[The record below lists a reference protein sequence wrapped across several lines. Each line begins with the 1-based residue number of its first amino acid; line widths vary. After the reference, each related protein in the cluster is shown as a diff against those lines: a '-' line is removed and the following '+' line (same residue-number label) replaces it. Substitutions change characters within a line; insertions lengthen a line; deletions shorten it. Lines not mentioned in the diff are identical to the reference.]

1 MGTILCD
8 RVTSEASK
16 PGPRFRESMPSV
28 LHERGLIAPPLPKG
42 APFWKRVLRAVVR
55 LAQGLY
61 FHDAFRVAPAMA
73 FHFFLSLLPLLVFG
87 GWVIGALVRQ
97 RGADTILEPFL
108 ASLPATT
115 ETIVEREAH
124 RLGGADRL
132 GPLAALGFLWIASGG
147 AHGLMDAVEGV
158 VGAPRRPWWK
168 QRLLAAVW
176 VLATLAAIAVASLA
190 VIKWDDTFH
199 EDETTS
205 AAVAPPSPAPARG
218 TARSHSTAPRLRRSM
233 RMLDSGGERALAL
246 VFSLAGAIVGLAG
259 FYRLS
264 VSHVKRVR
272 RRVFPGAALAVAL
285 WLVISWGFGLYVRTL
300 TDYAVFYG
308 SLAAVAVLLVWLWLA
323 SLAILVGAELNAQL
337 EGLRDLSE

>member
-1 MGTILCD
+1 
-8 RVTSEASK
+8 
-16 PGPRFRESMPSV
+16 MPSV
-28 LHERGLIAPPLPKG
+28 LHERGLIAPPLPKD
-42 APFWKRVLRAVVR
+42 APRWQRVLRAVVR

-97 RGADTILEPFL
+97 RGAESILDPFL
-108 ASLPATT
+108 SSLPATT

-158 VGAPRRPWWK
+158 VGVPRRPWWK
-168 QRLLAAVW
+168 QRLIAAVW
-176 VLATLAAIAVASLA
+176 VLASLAAIAAASFA
-190 VIKWDDTFH
+190 VIKWESAFHDEDDAP
-199 EDETTS
+199 S
-205 AAVAPPSPAPARG
+205 ATVSPVAVPSSTAGG
-218 TARSHSTAPRLRRSM
+218 TPRSHSTAPRVRRTM
-233 RMLDSGGERALAL
+233 RMLESRAERTLAL
-246 VFSLAGAIVGLAG
+246 FFSLAGAIVGLAG

-272 RRVFPGAALAVAL
+272 RRVFPGAALAVGL

-337 EGLRDLSE
+337 EGLRDLNE

>member
-1 MGTILCD
+1 MH
-8 RVTSEASK
+8 
-16 PGPRFRESMPSV
+16 P
-28 LHERGLIAPPLPKG
+28 RGLIAPPLPKD
-42 APFWKRVLRAVVR
+42 APRWQRALRALVR

-87 GWVIGALVRQ
+87 GWVIAALVRQ
-97 RGADTILEPFL
+97 RGADTILDPFL
-108 ASLPATT
+108 SSLPAGT
-115 ETIVEREAH
+115 ESLVEREAH
-124 RLGGADRL
+124 RLAGADRL

-147 AHGLMDAVEGV
+147 THGLMDAVEAV

-168 QRLLAAVW
+168 QRLLALVW
-176 VLATLAAIAVASLA
+176 VFAAIAAVALASFA

-199 EDETTS
+199 DDRTTS
-205 AAVAPPSPAPARG
+205 AAVAPAIAPVPSSTAGG
-218 TARSHSTAPRLRRSM
+218 TPRSHSSAPRVRRTM
-233 RMLDSGGERALAL
+233 RMLESEGERALAL
-246 VFSLAGAIVGLAG
+246 IFSLAGAIAGLAG

-264 VSHVKRVR
+264 VSHVRRVK
-272 RRVFPGAALAVAL
+272 RRVFPGAALAVGL

-337 EGLRDLSE
+337 EGLRDVRE